1 MPAILNE
8 LTQRIN
14 EHVLRELSQQ
24 IGADELKTKK
34 ATTAAL
40 PLLIGAL
47 ARNANRSRS
56 DAEALTTALDRDHDG
71 SLLDELLTVLHLAT
85 EGSNVSDASSGLPGG
100 ISIDRRSVDGNGIL
114 EHLLGDRR
122 DAVQSGIS
130 KASNL
135 DVHQVS
141 RLMAVLA
148 PMVMSALGKVKRERN
163 LDPDTTASLLNRER
177 AEIEREATNFSS
189 GELLEYLEGDDNG
202 SLIERVK
209 QLSSRFAVDQVVDKI
224 FGNNR

>member
-1 MPAILNE
+1 
-8 LTQRIN
+8 
-14 EHVLRELSQQ
+14 
-24 IGADELKTKK
+24 
-34 ATTAAL
+34 
-40 PLLIGAL
+40 
-47 ARNANRSRS
+47 
-56 DAEALTTALDRDHDG
+56 
-71 SLLDELLTVLHLAT
+71 AT